1 MPFGISGEYSAGGR
15 GIVVTLV
22 LGAAVVCVNVTV
34 LEVEGVDISLAIE
47 VAVASEVLDVDDDI
61 IVWLAGAE

>member
-22 LGAAVVCVNVTV
+22 LGAAVVG
-34 LEVEGVDISLAIE
+34 VERVDISLAIKVVVAPE
-47 VAVASEVLDVDDDI
+47 VIDVDADI
-61 IVWLAGAE
+61 IVWAAGVE